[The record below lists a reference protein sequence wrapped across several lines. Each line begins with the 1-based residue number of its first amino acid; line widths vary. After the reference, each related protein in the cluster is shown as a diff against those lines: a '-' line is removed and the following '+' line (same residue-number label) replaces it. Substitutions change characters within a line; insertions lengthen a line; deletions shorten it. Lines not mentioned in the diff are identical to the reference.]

1 MSLPPDASFS
11 PDLSVL
17 LAPLQDTAPVG
28 ESLRYAP
35 AYAQIR
41 DARFEE
47 DQTLPMGEWTRPLK
61 KADWRAME
69 TLCIDVL
76 SKSSKD
82 LQVAGWLAEAWTR
95 RHGVAGLLAGAQ
107 LLEGL
112 CRNFWDDIHP
122 RVEDGDVDIR
132 TAPFFWANDTLS
144 HTLFMHVPL
153 MPRADMVPPYLSLH
167 DWQRAVATEF
177 AAGASRDS
185 KAEGAASRQDM
196 LKEALAH
203 LPALVAVDEN
213 AKQALGAWN
222 ALAQLLDDKLGS
234 ESPSLSKVS
243 ESLKQIRLA
252 VRSLLQHHDPREA
265 LQAPA
270 SVDNTLPDPLTPTA
284 ETTVMEDDA
293 TMPSLPS
300 PSATLRADAP
310 TGTLALQGKV
320 TTRAEAYR
328 LLELAAAFL
337 EQTEPHS
344 PTPYLIKRAITW
356 GRLPLPELM
365 MEVIQE
371 EGDISRY
378 FSLLGIKS

>member
-213 AKQALGAWN
+213 AKQALDAWN

-320 TTRAEAYR
+320 TTRAEDYR

>member
-1 MSLPPDASFS
+1 MSLPPNASFS
-11 PDLSVL
+11 PDIAVL
-17 LAPLQDTAPVG
+17 LAPLPEGAPAG

-112 CRNFWDDIHP
+112 CRDFWEDVHP

-132 TAPFFWANDTLS
+132 TAPFFWVNDTLS
-144 HTLFMHVPL
+144 QTLFMHVPL
-153 MPRADMVPPYLSLH
+153 MPRADTVPPYLSLH

-203 LPALVAVDEN
+203 LPTLVAVDEN
-213 AKQALGAWN
+213 AKQALDAWN

-265 LQAPA
+265 LQASA
-270 SVDNTLPDPLTPTA
+270 SADSTLPDPLTSTA

-300 PSATLRADAP
+300 PAVTLRADAP
-310 TGTLALQGKV
+310 AGMLALQGKV

>member
-11 PDLSVL
+11 PDLTAL
-17 LAPLQDTAPVG
+17 LAPLQDGGPAG

-47 DQTLPMGEWTRPLK
+47 DSTLPMGEWTRPLK

-69 TLCIDVL
+69 ALCIDVL
-76 SKSSKD
+76 SQSSKD
-82 LQVAGWLAEAWTR
+82 LQVAGWLTEAWTR
-95 RHGVAGLLAGAQ
+95 RHGVAGLVAGAQ
-107 LLEGL
+107 LMEGL
-112 CRNFWDDIHP
+112 CRDFWDDVHP

-132 TAPFFWANDTLS
+132 TAPLFWANDTLAQ
-144 HTLFMHVPL
+144 TLFMHVPL
-153 MPRADMVPPYLSLH
+153 MPRADASPSFLSLH

-196 LKEALAH
+196 LQEALGH
-203 LPALVAVDEN
+203 IPVLVVTDEN
-213 AKQALGAWN
+213 AKQAIDAWS
-222 ALAQLLDDKLGS
+222 ALAQLLDDKLGTD
-234 ESPSLSKVS
+234 SPSLSKVS

-252 VRSLLQHHDPREA
+252 VRSLLQQHDPREA
-265 LQAPA
+265 AQALT
-270 SVDNTLPDPLTPTA
+270 STTIEPDPMPPTA

-293 TMPSLPS
+293 TMHPLP
-300 PSATLRADAP
+300 PPASA
-310 TGTLALQGKV
+310 LAALPGKV

-356 GRLPLPELM
+356 GRLSLPDLM
-365 MEVIQE
+365 QEVIQE

-378 FSLLGIKS
+378 FSLLGIKSD

>member
-213 AKQALGAWN
+213 AKQALDAWN